1 MPTVVI
7 PVARANH
14 WHSPHWLLW
23 VNQQIRRYSIKA
35 VTDVY
40 LFYSIPVLIS
50 GIHFQKMVC
59 EFILFKK
66 IKIFQVH
73 SVTRNWKTL
82 NPSSQ
87 YAFIV
92 TTSVFATKTSN
103 WTDLPTHICNLPV
116 VSFNVGPAFQNY
128 CFHPFFRPTDPIHGC
143 GGAGAHHCCQR
154 VKNRVQPAQVPNR
167 VESRLGLFCADF
179 ACTPASSHSLKTCVL
194 GWLDFKLTSF
204 ILTSM

>member
-14 WHSPHWLLW
+14 WHSPHWLLR

-35 VTDVY
+35 VTDGY

-66 IKIFQVH
+66 NINIFQVH

-92 TTSVFATKTSN
+92 TSVSARHQTGLTYEHTYTIRQLLVSMLAQHFKIIASLMLPPIFSPYWSN
-103 WTDLPTHICNLPV
+103 SGLWGCWSPSLLSKGEKQGTTCTGSQSCWIQAGPFLCRFCMHSSFLPQ
-116 VSFNVGPAFQNY
+116 S
-128 CFHPFFRPTDPIHGC
+128 
-143 GGAGAHHCCQR
+143 
-154 VKNRVQPAQVPNR
+154 
-167 VESRLGLFCADF
+167 
-179 ACTPASSHSLKTCVL
+179 
-194 GWLDFKLTSF
+194 
-204 ILTSM
+204 

>member
-23 VNQQIRRYSIKA
+23 VNQQIGRYSIKA

-66 IKIFQVH
+66 INIFQVH
-73 SVTRNWKTL
+73 SVTRNWNTL

-128 CFHPFFRPTDPIHGC
+128 CFPYASTYFFALLIQFMVGGVLEPITAVKGWKTGYNLHRFPIGLNPGWGFFVQILHALQLPPTVWRH
-143 GGAGAHHCCQR
+143 
-154 VKNRVQPAQVPNR
+154 
-167 VESRLGLFCADF
+167 
-179 ACTPASSHSLKTCVL
+179 AC
-194 GWLDFKLTSF
+194 
-204 ILTSM
+204 